1 MPLNK
6 WLCKLWVRNK
16 YNNITLGSC
25 YTPTEDKADEFKEQF
40 YKDIQMLVENKPK
53 SDTVIILG
61 DCNAQLGKEVYSST
75 LANIRYMKKQMEMDK
90 CWEILQSQVI

>member
-1 MPLNK
+1 
-6 WLCKLWVRNK
+6 
-16 YNNITLGSC
+16 
-25 YTPTEDKADEFKEQF
+25 
-40 YKDIQMLVENKPK
+40 MLVENKPK

-90 CWEILQSQVI
+90 C